1 MAKFGENK
9 YRGTVLSDY
18 YEELYDEEYEIQE
31 MQREEYE
38 ELCNEEDNL

>member
-9 YRGTVLSDY
+9 YRGTDLSDY